1 MPENVN
7 SPAETVSSQ
16 NSVSNMPSLWR
27 KSSSSPSKGN
37 RISRF
42 VAYLQTPPK
51 RGGSLV
57 VETGFPTSLV
67 DLFDKNRDR
76 IKKQKK
82 KRVSNPPSIDSDSTP
97 ASLALSSCDSQSIRF
112 CNLGSPSRLVSRD
125 EEVLEVPECS
135 NLLPGES
142 DDVGCPAVGIEEIKE
157 VRSSKNVAYWMLKV
171 KVAAFVI
178 LALCTKKLVLG
189 MAIAACLLLLIEYMG
204 DWLLGSLNRCR
215 VLGDRLRWVGF
226 GRERKREN
234 EEVGRG
240 ERCGATCDPCD
251 FIEKVQEANEDKC
264 CHIDEIEVEHDISG
278 DQDGIQEIRRPCSGR
293 VVIEETWSKEM
304 VGEGCEMRN
313 EVCENVKGKKG
324 KFWKRFVM
332 KLDKKKMKKKKKK
345 KDKKGKQIDE
355 DVGIAKSSELEEDL
369 DEQHD
374 QSDIITEADPPSFP
388 YEEQNGVGSSTETTQ
403 PHYYEKED
411 GKLGKRSNRKD
422 QSMKYMFMM
431 MIALAGLLLG
441 RIAALVLTLSCCLA
455 FKMARCSAR

>member
-1 MPENVN
+1 M
-7 SPAETVSSQ
+7 
-16 NSVSNMPSLWR
+16 SNMPSLWR
-27 KSSSSPSKGN
+27 KSSSSSSKGN

-42 VAYLQTPPK
+42 VADLQTPPK

-67 DLFDKNRDR
+67 DLFVKNRDR

-82 KRVSNPPSIDSDSTP
+82 KRVSNPQSIDLDSAP
-97 ASLALSSCDSQSIRF
+97 ASLALSSCDSRSIRS

-135 NLLPGES
+135 NLLHGES

-157 VRSSKNVAYWMLKV
+157 ARSSKNVAYWMLKV
-171 KVAAFVI
+171 AAVVI

-189 MAIAACLLLLIEYMG
+189 MAIAAFLLLLIEYMG
-204 DWLLGSLNRCR
+204 DPLLGSLNRCR
-215 VLGDRLRWVGF
+215 VLVERLRWVGF

-251 FIEKVQEANEDKC
+251 FVEEVQEANEDKC
-264 CHIDEIEVEHDISG
+264 CHVDEIEVEHDICG

-293 VVIEETWSKEM
+293 VEIEETWSKEM

-324 KFWKRFVM
+324 KFWKRFVK
-332 KLDKKKMKKKKKK
+332 KLDEKKMKKKK

-355 DVGIAKSSELEEDL
+355 DVCIAKSSELEEDL
-369 DEQHD
+369 DEQND
-374 QSDIITEADPPSFP
+374 QSDIITEADSPSFP
-388 YEEQNGVGSSTETTQ
+388 YEQNRVGSSTETTQ
-403 PHYYEKED
+403 PHYDEKED
-411 GKLGKRSNRKD
+411 GKLGKRSNRKY

-441 RIAALVLTLSCCLA
+441 RIAALVLTLSCCLV